1 MELNRWPNLVA
12 MFFEQANSKGD
23 SAFLWKKR
31 DGEWQSVSWT
41 EAAQQIQLLALALKE
56 YGLIAGDR
64 VVLVGENSPEWAI
77 ADFAIMAAGGVTVPT
92 YTTNTS
98 SDHRHILSDSGATI
112 AIVSNKSLAEPLLD
126 AAAGIHTL
134 TRIITI
140 EEIEATQNTSPA
152 ITPWH
157 EALQQGDQAKERHL
171 LDIQKIGQDDL
182 ACIIYTSGTG
192 GTPKGVML
200 SHRSILC
207 NCVGAFHLLL
217 ELGLDDEVFL
227 SFLPL
232 SHSYEHSCGLMFP
245 TAIGAQI
252 YYAEGID
259 KLASNLTEVRP
270 TLMTSVPR
278 LYEMMRLRILD
289 GVKRS
294 GGIKEKLFMLALHLG
309 TERYENS
316 GRLALYKIPADKLV
330 DTLVRNKVR
339 ARFGGRLKA
348 MVSGGAPL
356 NLKVGTFFT
365 ALGLRLLQGYG
376 QTEAG
381 PVISCNPSTQIKLDT
396 VGPALHS
403 VEVKIAEDGEILV
416 KGPLLMK
423 GYWNQTEVTRE
434 TIKDGWLHTGDIGE
448 LDHDGYIKITDRKKD
463 IIVLSGGDN
472 VSPQR
477 IEGVL
482 CLEREI
488 AQAIVVGDAR
498 KHLVALIVPSDEI
511 LQVHKP
517 DSPENAVKKLITDAV
532 NRANSSLSVIE
543 QVRGFDITDEAFTID
558 NELLTPTLKNRRH
571 KIIETYGNIIES
583 LY

>member
-1 MELNRWPNLVA
+1 MDLNRWPNLVA
-12 MFFEQANSKGD
+12 MFFEQARSKKD
-23 SAFLWKKR
+23 SPFLWKKQQ
-31 DGEWQSVSWT
+31 GEWNSISWSET
-41 EAAQQIQLLALALKE
+41 ANQVRLLALALQE
-56 YGLIAGDR
+56 YGLNLGDR

-77 ADFAIMAAGGVTVPT
+77 ADFAIMAAGGITVPT

-98 SDHRHILSDSGATI
+98 DDHHHILADSEATI
-112 AIVSNKSLAEPLLD
+112 AIVSNQKLADPLLKAAERLPALKQIISIEKIVVNRD
-126 AAAGIHTL
+126 AGFNIK
-134 TRIITI
+134 
-140 EEIEATQNTSPA
+140 S
-152 ITPWH
+152 WD
-157 EALQQGDQAKERHL
+157 EALRQGNLSNDRNVLRSDQITQE
-171 LDIQKIGQDDL
+171 DI

-278 LYEMMRLRILD
+278 LYEMMRLRIID
-289 GVKRS
+289 GVQRA
-294 GGIKEKLFMLALHLG
+294 GGLKAKLFMLALDLG
-309 TERYENS
+309 TERYEQ
-316 GRLALYKIPADKLV
+316 GGQLKLHKTPTDKLV
-330 DTLVRNKVR
+330 DILVRKKVKM
-339 ARFGGRLKA
+339 RFGGRLKA

-356 NLKVGTFFT
+356 NIQVGIFFT

-381 PVISCNPSTQIKLDT
+381 PVISCNPSTKIKLDT

-403 VEVKIAEDGEILV
+403 VDVKIAEDGEILV
-416 KGPLLMK
+416 RGPLLMN
-423 GYWNQTEVTRE
+423 GYWKQPNTTQN

-448 LDHDGYIKITDRKKD
+448 LDGDGYITITDRKKD

-472 VSPQR
+472 ISPQR
-477 IEGVL
+477 VEGVL
-482 CLEREI
+482 GLEPEI
-488 AQAIVVGDAR
+488 AQAMVVGDGR
-498 KHLVALIVPSDEI
+498 KHLVALLVPSEQTRELQTNSPDENT
-511 LQVHKP
+511 L
-517 DSPENAVKKLITDAV
+517 KKTIGDAV
-532 NRANSSLSVIE
+532 ARANSTLSVIE
-543 QVRGFDITDEAFTID
+543 QVRGFSVVEDPFTVD
-558 NELLTPTLKNRRH
+558 NEMLTPTLKNRRH
-571 KIIETYGNIIES
+571 KILQNYAEAIET

>member
-12 MFFEQANSKGD
+12 MFFEQADAKRD
-23 SAFLWKKR
+23 SAFLWRKQGDR
-31 DGEWQSVSWT
+31 WQSVSWA
-41 EAAQQIQLLALALKE
+41 EAAQQTQLLAVALKE
-56 YGLIAGDR
+56 YGLSAGDR
-64 VVLVGENSPEWAI
+64 VVLVGENRPEWAI

-134 TRIITI
+134 TRVITI
-140 EEIEATQNTSPA
+140 EEIEVTESSRPV

-157 EALQQGDQAKERHL
+157 EALQQGERAKERHL
-171 LDIQKIGQDDL
+171 LYIQKIGQDDL

-259 KLASNLTEVRP
+259 KLASNLTEVQP

-289 GVKRS
+289 AVKRS

-309 TERYENS
+309 TERYEGS
-316 GRLALYKIPADKLV
+316 GRLALYKVPADKLV
-330 DTLVRNKVR
+330 DTLVRSKVR
-339 ARFGGRLKA
+339 GRFGGRLKA

-381 PVISCNPSTQIKLDT
+381 PVISCNPSTKIKLDT
-396 VGPALHS
+396 VGPALDS

-416 KGPLLMK
+416 KGPLLMN

-448 LDHDGYIKITDRKKD
+448 LDHDSYIKITDRKKD

-472 VSPQR
+472 ISPQR

-488 AQAIVVGDAR
+488 AQAIVVGDSR
-498 KHLVALIVPSDEI
+498 KHLVALIVPSEEI
-511 LQVHKP
+511 LQVHKT
-517 DSPENAVKKLITDAV
+517 DSPENSLKKLLTDAV

-543 QVRGFDITDEAFTID
+543 QVRGFDVTDEPFTID
-558 NELLTPTLKNRRH
+558 NEMLTPTLKNRRH
-571 KIIETYGNIIES
+571 KIIKNYSDIIES